1 MRRNYD
7 RSERVND
14 RRAAETYRLADMVS
28 VTASTPE
35 WARLNFTSIRR
46 HHLGL
51 ALRWDEA
58 RRQISA
64 ALRGVVKRE
73 WIDGADH
80 LLVETTHP
88 DLSLRSIILRCTD
101 ALVGPARRPL
111 TPRLLM
117 AALSITNKERLRWTK
132 DGRLPRSGS
141 VTIRAAH
148 PVSVSTYGV
157 DTVAELVADPSI
169 IAAWRRADASAERQ
183 ATG

>member
-1 MRRNYD
+1 M
-7 RSERVND
+7 SF
-14 RRAAETYRLADMVS
+14 A
-28 VTASTPE
+28 
-35 WARLNFTSIRR
+35 SIRR

-73 WIDGADH
+73 WVDGADH
-80 LLVETTHP
+80 LLVETTNP
-88 DLSLRSIILRCTD
+88 DLSLRSIILRCVD

-111 TPRLLM
+111 TPRLLL
-117 AALSITNKERLRWTK
+117 AALPITNKERFRWTK

-148 PVSVSTYGV
+148 PVSVGTYAV
-157 DTVAELVADPSI
+157 DAVARLVADPSI
-169 IAAWRRADASAERQ
+169 IAAWRRADASAKR
-183 ATG
+183 